1 MYNHIKN
8 NLHIKYHK
16 TSSTLFVATLLLD
29 FYKAM
34 YVYEAERELIA
45 LENYTF
51 VKDEYDF

>member
-16 TSSTLFVATLLLD
+16 TSPTLFVATLLVD